1 MITAQVEQFP
11 PFLEEVKPILPIHYR
26 ELALDQDYVPLDP
39 QYEIYL
45 ERDRRGEVMAV
56 TVRED
61 GQLIGYFVGFV
72 APGLHYKTCLTMT
85 MDILYVLPEK
95 RGNGAGDLL
104 FDEVEKECKRRG
116 VQRMFIGTK
125 LHKDI
130 SWLFKKRKYKPVEE
144 YYSATFF

>member
-1 MITAQVEQFP
+1 MITAQVEHFP

-26 ELALDQDYVPLDP
+26 ELALDQEYVPLDP
-39 QYEIYL
+39 QYETYL

-61 GQLIGYFVGFV
+61 GKLIGYFVGFV

-85 MDILYVLPEK
+85 MDILYVLPER

-104 FDEVEKECKRRG
+104 FDEVEKECIRRG
-116 VQRMFIGTK
+116 VQRMFVGTK

-130 SWLFKKRKYKPVEE
+130 SWLFKKRNYKPVEE
-144 YYSATFF
+144 YFSATFF